1 MPYSRRRLLG
11 TVGAATATAL
21 AGCAGGGSGT
31 ETEPPGDIVVGPENR
46 NVFAPAELTV
56 SAGDTV
62 EWYFASP
69 GHNVAAV
76 PEHAPRVS
84 LPEGADPFAS
94 YGADGDPN
102 ELESQGATYTHTF
115 ETSGEYT
122 YVCIPHVRLGMVG
135 TVTVEE

>member
-1 MPYSRRRLLG
+1 MEHTRRRLLG
-11 TVGAATATAL
+11 TLGTTAVVAL
-21 AGCAGGGSGT
+21 AGCPGGDAST

-56 SAGDTV
+56 STGDTV

-69 GHNVAAV
+69 GHNVSAV

-84 LPEGADPFAS
+84 LPDGADPFAS

-102 ELESQGATYTHTF
+102 ELESQGATYSHTF
-115 ETSGEYT
+115 ETPGEYT
-122 YVCIPHVRLGMVG
+122 YVCIPHVRLGMVA
-135 TVTVEE
+135 TITVEE